1 MECWCRHLSA
11 GSCGLST
18 TVRAM
23 PCQCYAKHQY
33 LVSTHSA
40 RKNLCKLVC
49 ARLNRLEYRVEP
61 GYSLTTTSCLCSTQ
75 YFVQANNWCA
85 ISGTQAPKLLLCF
98 LSHSHNEK
106 VGKEVGARCKQGEGE
121 RLSKA
126 ADRVSSFPLIG
137 LHRRKWFT
145 ALLSQFTPAVGP
157 DLRQVQIY
165 TRSRF
170 TAATDLHQSHGLCL
184 QWPSGGIY
192 TFSTFFSTAFDQL
205 SSVFASDLEL
215 LPFSRHWAR
224 ACWEGLVVVP

>member
-1 MECWCRHLSA
+1 MFEEYFCAWGYKVECWCRHLSA

-18 TVRAM
+18 TVE

-61 GYSLTTTSCLCSTQ
+61 GYSLTTTTSCLCSTQ

-145 ALLSQFTPAVGP
+145 ALLSQFTLELGP

-184 QWPSGGIY
+184 QWHQ
-192 TFSTFFSTAFDQL
+192 A
-205 SSVFASDLEL
+205 A
-215 LPFSRHWAR
+215 PFWRH
-224 ACWEGLVVVP
+224 LYFLNFLNSF